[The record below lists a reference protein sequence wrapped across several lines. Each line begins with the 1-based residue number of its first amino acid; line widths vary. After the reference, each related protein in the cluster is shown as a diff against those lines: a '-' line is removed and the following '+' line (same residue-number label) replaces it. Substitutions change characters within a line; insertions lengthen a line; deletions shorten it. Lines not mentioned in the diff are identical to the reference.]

1 MRKWIEKWAYAFGF
15 FIKEY
20 EKNYESSMGVLI
32 MFLSV
37 KMSYSS
43 WLVVLN
49 SEIMAPWG
57 PAWNQCFVLGG
68 MVCWWPG

>member
-1 MRKWIEKWAYAFGF
+1 
-15 FIKEY
+15 
-20 EKNYESSMGVLI
+20 

-37 KMSYSS
+37 KMSCSS